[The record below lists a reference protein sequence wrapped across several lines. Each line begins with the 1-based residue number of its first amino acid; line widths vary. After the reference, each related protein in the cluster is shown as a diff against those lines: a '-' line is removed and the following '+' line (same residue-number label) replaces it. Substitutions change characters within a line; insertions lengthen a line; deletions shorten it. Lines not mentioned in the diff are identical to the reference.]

1 MSEYLDSNTEE
12 NTLNSCGSGKVT
24 LNELLATPEWKNG
37 CIEEIVILDE
47 TKQVLKYTFSNSIDS
62 IKTAIYSKT
71 GCNINLK
78 KALWKLNPGLSISVK
93 HLMNL
98 HNVNYSMTT
107 FIRDKLKSIVVNMRV
122 GDNWFITGFD
132 EINGIY
138 LNWEFLHIY
147 LTAYNAFSSSNEDSD
162 Y

>member
-1 MSEYLDSNTEE
+1 MSDYLDSNTEE
-12 NTLNSCGSGKVT
+12 NTLNSCGSCKVM
-24 LNELLATPEWKNG
+24 LNDSLVVPEWKNG
-37 CIEEIVILDE
+37 CIEEIVVLDE
-47 TKQVLKYTFSNSIDS
+47 TKHVLKYTFTNSLDS

-71 GCNINLK
+71 GCNISLK
-78 KALWKLNPGLSISVK
+78 KALWKLNPDLSISVK
-93 HLMNL
+93 HLMNS
-98 HNVNYSMTT
+98 HNVNFSMTT
-107 FIRDKLKSIVVNMRV
+107 FLRDNLKSIVINMRV

-138 LNWEFLHIY
+138 LNWEFLRIY